1 MANLVALLVPFPI
14 IKSPVVVIGDK
25 ALNPALAVV
34 WPVPP
39 LAIAMVVPFHTP
51 VAIVP
56 TAVKLLVTIAD
67 GNAVPARLAAGNPV
81 VLVNVPLVGVPNIG
95 VTNVGDV
102 AKATTVP
109 EPVVE

>member
-1 MANLVALLVPFPI
+1 M
-14 IKSPVVVIGDK
+14 
-25 ALNPALAVV
+25 
-34 WPVPP
+34 
-39 LAIAMVVPFHTP
+39 AIAIVVPVHVP
-51 VAIVP
+51 DVIVP
-56 TAVKLLVTIAD
+56 TLVKLDVTIAA

>member
-1 MANLVALLVPFPI
+1 MPR

-25 ALNPALAVV
+25 LLNPAPAVV
-34 WPVPP
+34 AFVPP
-39 LAIAMVVPFHTP
+39 LAMGSVPVTP
-51 VAIVP
+51 VV
-56 TAVKLLVTIAD
+56 
-67 GNAVPARLAAGNPV
+67 NGNPV
-81 VLVNVPLVGVPNIG
+81 PLVNVTLVGVPNIG

>member
-1 MANLVALLVPFPI
+1 M
-14 IKSPVVVIGDK
+14 GDK

-39 LAIAMVVPFHTP
+39 FAIAMVVPFHTP